1 MTSGLNAELRR
12 ARPEDLP
19 GLVQLCAEHAAY
31 ERAPYCEDGQ
41 AARLG
46 EALSGSPPRL
56 LAWVVADAHGPK
68 GFATAE
74 VQYSTWRARPFLHLD
89 CLFLRPVWRGQRW
102 GERLLA
108 AVQAEAVRLGCDR
121 LEWQTPPWNERA
133 IAFYER
139 LGAQARPKTRFVLEN
154 DSSLSTSDW
163 PTPRRGTHRISMP

>member
-1 MTSGLNAELRR
+1 MTPSLNVELRR
-12 ARPEDLP
+12 ARPDDLA

-46 EALSGSPPRL
+46 EALFGSPPRL
-56 LAWVVADAHGPK
+56 LAWVVADAYGPK
-68 GFATAE
+68 GFATTE

-121 LEWQTPPWNERA
+121 LEWQTPPWNVRA
-133 IAFYER
+133 ITFYER
-139 LGAQARPKTRFVLEN
+139 LGARAESKTRFVLKN
-154 DSSLSTSDW
+154 NPAPSTGDLA
-163 PTPRRGTHRISMP
+163 